1 MRFLAVLFFAALL
14 SACSSAPSQLN
25 SADKTPSLS
34 NTPETKNQL
43 IQMHREWKGVPYRL
57 GGMGKGGIDCSG
69 FVLLTLQSR
78 FGVQLPRT
86 TAQQKEMG
94 KSVSKSQLRAGDL
107 VFFKTGWS
115 TRHVGIYIG
124 DSQFLHAST
133 SQGVMISSLNNS
145 YWKQKYWLSRRL

>member
-1 MRFLAVLFFAALL
+1 MRVLAILIFVTLL
-14 SACSSAPSQLN
+14 SACSSAPSQ
-25 SADKTPSLS
+25 SLS
-34 NTPETKNQL
+34 AGKKNVSSNASETKNQL

-57 GGMGKGGIDCSG
+57 GGMSKKGIDCSG
-69 FVLLTLQSR
+69 FVVQTYQSR

-86 TAQQKEMG
+86 TAQQKDIG
-94 KSVSKSQLRAGDL
+94 KSVNKSQLRAGDL

-115 TRHVGIYIG
+115 TRHVGIYLG

-145 YWKQKYWLSRRL
+145 YWKQKYWLSRRP

>member
-1 MRFLAVLFFAALL
+1 MRFLTVLFFAVLL
-14 SACSSAPSQLN
+14 SACSSAPSQPV
-25 SADKTPSLS
+25 SAGKATSLS
-34 NTPETKNQL
+34 NTAEAKSQL
-43 IQMHREWKGVPYRL
+43 IQVHQEWKGVPYRL
-57 GGMGKGGIDCSG
+57 GGMSKGGIDCSG
-69 FVLLTLQSR
+69 FVLMTFKSR

-86 TAQQKEMG
+86 TAQQKELG

-115 TRHVGIYIG
+115 TRHVGIYIS

>member
-1 MRFLAVLFFAALL
+1 MRVLIVLIFVALL
-14 SACSSAPSQLN
+14 SACSSAPSQSL
-25 SADKTPSLS
+25 SSGKSPSLS
-34 NTPETKNQL
+34 DTSETKKQL
-43 IQMHREWKGVPYRL
+43 LQMHREWKGVPYRL
-57 GGMGKGGIDCSG
+57 GGMSKKGIDCSG
-69 FVLLTLQSR
+69 FVLLTFQSR
-78 FGVQLPRT
+78 FGRQLPRT
-86 TAQQKEMG
+86 TAQQRELG

-115 TRHVGIYIG
+115 TRHVGIYIS

>member
-1 MRFLAVLFFAALL
+1 MRTLLIVLLAAIL
-14 SACSSAPSQLN
+14 SACSSAPPQSASSGKAQQL
-25 SADKTPSLS
+25 SSEKQI
-34 NTPETKNQL
+34 KNQL

-57 GGMGKGGIDCSG
+57 GGMSKKGIDCSG
-69 FVLLTLQSR
+69 FVVQTYQSR

-86 TAQQKEMG
+86 TEKQKDIG
-94 KSVSKSQLRAGDL
+94 KSVSKSQLRVGDL

-133 SQGVMISSLNNS
+133 SQGVMLSSLNNS
-145 YWKQKYWLSRRL
+145 YWKQKYWLSRRP

>member
-1 MRFLAVLFFAALL
+1 MRLLFVLFLTALL
-14 SACSSAPSQLN
+14 SACSSAPS
-25 SADKTPSLS
+25 TPSHAGKTADLAS
-34 NTPETKNQL
+34 AVATKTQL

-57 GGMGKGGIDCSG
+57 GGKSKAGIDCSG
-69 FVLLTLQSR
+69 FVQLTFDDR

-86 TAQQKEMG
+86 TAKQKEIG
-94 KSVSKSQLRAGDL
+94 HSVSKSQLRPGDL

-115 TRHVGIYIG
+115 TRHVGIYLG

-145 YWKQKYWLSRRL
+145 YWKQKYWLSRRP

>member
-1 MRFLAVLFFAALL
+1 MRVLAVLILVALL
-14 SACSSAPSQLN
+14 SACSSAPPQSL
-25 SADKTPSLS
+25 SSGKPSSLS
-34 NTPETKNQL
+34 NASETKSQL
-43 IQMHREWKGVPYRL
+43 IQMHLEWKGVPYRL
-57 GGMGKGGIDCSG
+57 GGMSKAGIDCSG
-69 FVLLTLQSR
+69 FVLLTFQSR

-86 TAQQKEMG
+86 TAQQKEAG
-94 KSVSKSQLRAGDL
+94 KSVSKSQLRPGDL

-115 TRHVGIYIG
+115 TRHVGIYLG